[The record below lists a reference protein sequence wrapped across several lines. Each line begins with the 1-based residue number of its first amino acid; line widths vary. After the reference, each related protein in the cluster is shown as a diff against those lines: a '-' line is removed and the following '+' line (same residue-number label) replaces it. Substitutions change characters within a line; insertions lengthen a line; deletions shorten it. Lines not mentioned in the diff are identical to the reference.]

1 MPARSNLLLCKACRN
16 TENSCAQTGAVPFL
30 SVRTGQNTPILLFLS
45 SQNYKNPGAA
55 FLKQKQ
61 PEAPGFSN
69 RSIQF
74 QHAGIQLIVS
84 ALKLKKLVMRTAFD
98 NASVIEHHNRV
109 RIAYS

>member
-1 MPARSNLLLCKACRN
+1 MPEYRKFLRTNRRRS
-16 TENSCAQTGAVPFL
+16 F
-30 SVRTGQNTPILLFLS
+30 SVRSHRAKHTHSSFLS

-55 FLKQKQ
+55 FLKQEQ

-74 QHAGIQLIVS
+74 QHAGIQLIVG